1 MRPAEERINHKLS
14 TCDQKMEQIR
24 KGVEKLYER
33 IDVLETENK
42 ELKKKA

>member
-1 MRPAEERINHKLS
+1 
-14 TCDQKMEQIR
+14 MEQIR

-42 ELKKKA
+42 DLKKKK